1 MKILISSCNK
11 KPRMIIYISGHT
23 FISNIKQ
30 KKELYK
36 VFNSILRNS
45 QTSTKQK
52 KELYIMFLIVS

>member
-52 KELYIMFLIVS
+52 KNYI